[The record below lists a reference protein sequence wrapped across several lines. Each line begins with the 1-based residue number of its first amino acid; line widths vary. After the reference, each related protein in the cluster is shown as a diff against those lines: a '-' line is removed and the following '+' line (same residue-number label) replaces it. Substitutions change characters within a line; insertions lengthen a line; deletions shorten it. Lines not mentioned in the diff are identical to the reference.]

1 MYPGVVGGQ
10 GRVFD
15 HHQLLRQALD
25 RADAVHQRATRARG
39 LRRAEHRGAALLGEP
54 LRVPGRIGER
64 THERQRDHRETG
76 QQQAKKRSRVR
87 HVLIISTK
95 FPLARG
101 SMSHTAEPRI
111 YLVAAVAAN
120 GIIGANGQL
129 PWHLP
134 EDLKHFKQ
142 LTLGH
147 PVIMGRRTWE
157 SLGRALPG
165 RENIVVTGRPGYEA
179 PGAAVATSLQA
190 ALALCMG
197 EPVAFVI
204 GGTRLFETR
213 CRSPMAW

>member
-1 MYPGVVGGQ
+1 
-10 GRVFD
+10 
-15 HHQLLRQALD
+15 
-25 RADAVHQRATRARG
+25 
-39 LRRAEHRGAALLGEP
+39 
-54 LRVPGRIGER
+54 
-64 THERQRDHRETG
+64 
-76 QQQAKKRSRVR
+76 
-87 HVLIISTK
+87 
-95 FPLARG
+95 
-101 SMSHTAEPRI
+101 MSHNAEPRI

-179 PGAAVATSLQA
+179 PGAAVATSA
-190 ALALCMG
+190 IDA
-197 EPVAFVI
+197 P
-204 GGTRLFETR
+204 RKP
-213 CRSPMAW
+213 RSANTSRATSRSRRSREWSSPTGWPTWMPSGATI